1 MARIL
6 MCHNYYQQPGGE
18 DVSYESEVSLLRS
31 RGHDVLTYTVHNN
44 DIDQIGRIALARKTI
59 WNQQTYRDLSE
70 LIRREQ
76 PEIMHCTNT
85 FPLISPAAYHA
96 ARREDVAIV
105 QSLRNYRLLCPNTY
119 FLRDGKICEN
129 CLGKSLP
136 IAAITHACY
145 RGSRAASAVVTA
157 MLGVHNMLK
166 TWNRAVDLFFCPS
179 EFTRQKFIE
188 GGFAEEQVV
197 VKPNFVSPDPGPGTG
212 RGNYAVFVGRL
223 SPEKDIETLLQAW
236 AQLPNK
242 LPLKIIGD
250 GPLADRVAQAQEGE
264 DIEWLGH
271 RPLDQVLSV
280 IGDAAFLIMPSVWY
294 ETFGRTIVEAFAK
307 GTPAIVSNLGAMAE
321 LVDDGV
327 TGLHFEAGD
336 PNDLASK
343 VTNMFSDPAKLAK
356 MRGAARAI
364 FVQKFSAERNYEM
377 LLSVYRIA
385 RKNLSK
391 RSHAN

>member
-1 MARIL
+1 